1 MQFDESDPAVTLPE
15 HTVIGAGPAGLVAA
29 ATLARAGRQ
38 VRVYERSSMVG
49 HRFAG
54 DFQGLENWSSST
66 DVLDRLAHLEV
77 EPTFAYKPFHE
88 ITFYDSALRPTVAR
102 SVKPFFYL
110 VRRGPEDGSLDRAL
124 LTQARDAGADVL
136 LGQPASHARRGDIV
150 AIGPRFADGIA
161 TGYVFSTDLED
172 QALCVI
178 AEDLAPAG
186 YAYLLVWN
194 GRATLATCLFRNQD
208 NWKAARGKTVET
220 FTRLVPGL
228 DLSAA
233 RPFSG
238 YGSVFASTGFT
249 DEGGRIFVGEAAGLQ
264 DPEWGFGMWYA
275 MESGALAARSL
286 LEGFDYGDAARDR
299 FDSRREAALFN
310 RLLFERLPEGIV
322 PTLLKK
328 NAKSADLLAL
338 LRRHWRPN
346 VLKSAIAK
354 AALPRFSRTRLKRHD
369 RACHSETCE
378 CVWCTHG
385 EECSGSRDC
394 CSRGIVD
401 PDRNEIADPS
411 PAPASVPMEDI
422 ESVQR

>member
-1 MQFDESDPAVTLPE
+1 MQLEAEPEVTLPD

-29 ATLARAGRQ
+29 TTLARAGRQ

-54 DFQGLENWSSST
+54 DFQGLENWSTST
-66 DVLDRLAHLEV
+66 DVLERLAHLEV
-77 EPTFAYKPFHE
+77 EPTFEYKPFHE
-88 ITFYDSALRPTVAR
+88 ITFYDSALRPAVAR

-124 LTQARDAGADVL
+124 LAQARDAGVDVL

-172 QALCVI
+172 QAHCVI
-178 AEDLAPAG
+178 SEDLAPAG

-194 GRATLATCLFRNQD
+194 GRATLATCLFQKQD
-208 NWKAARGKTVET
+208 NWKEARGKTVET
-220 FTRLVPGL
+220 FSRLVPGI

-275 MESGALAARSL
+275 MESGALAALSL
-286 LEGFDYGDAARDR
+286 LEGFDYDEAAGNR

-310 RLLFERLPEGIV
+310 RLLFERLPAMIV

-328 NAKSADLLAL
+328 NVESTDLLGRL
-338 LRRHWRPN
+338 GRHWQPN
-346 VLKSAIAK
+346 ILKSAIAK
-354 AALPRFSRTRLKRHD
+354 AALPHFSRTRLKRRD

-385 EECSGSRDC
+385 EECTGSGTC
-394 CSRGIVD
+394 CSRESVALGH
-401 PDRNEIADPS
+401 NEAVETS
-411 PAPASVPMEDI
+411 PTSASTHMEDI
-422 ESVQR
+422 ESWQR